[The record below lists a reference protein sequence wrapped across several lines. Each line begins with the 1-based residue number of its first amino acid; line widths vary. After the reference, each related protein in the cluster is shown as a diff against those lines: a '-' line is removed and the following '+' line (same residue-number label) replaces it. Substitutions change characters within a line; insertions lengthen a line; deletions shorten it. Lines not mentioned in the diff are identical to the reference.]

1 MKRRSAERGDRNN
14 SPLLCRRREV
24 LLDRWFDEYA
34 APVGR
39 NVEATALVAFSST
52 LRCSAVEVSI
62 GVGTFEG
69 KPPSFFVIRFTLK
82 PVSRGAIAVSLVS
95 FSRYRDLGWKQPI

>member
-1 MKRRSAERGDRNN
+1 MDRR
-14 SPLLCRRREV
+14 
-24 LLDRWFDEYA
+24 FDEYA